1 MVRSTDCTTCRAV
14 LTFMKGWLTQL
25 ARAVTYFH
33 QLPVAQTF
41 AISGHVFASVV
52 DLMTHQSVGHT
63 V

>member
-14 LTFMKGWLTQL
+14 LNILKGWLTQL
-25 ARAVTYFH
+25 ACTFTYFH
-33 QLPVAQTF
+33 QIPVVQTF
-41 AISGHVFASVV
+41 NISGHVLTSVV